1 MITAKMI
8 LLHSLAMAIL
18 IIGAFS
24 TFGDP
29 WTIYA
34 ANLFTAV
41 VVLAGINIFIL
52 FGIAI
57 DEPLSR
63 KGRQAMVDQYHD
75 IHAIPKILIIIMHC
89 SLIIISFMVGWAW
102 SGTILVLHFMFQR
115 FVLEQIKEDLF
126 KKIMNK

>member
-1 MITAKMI
+1 MIAFKMLLLHLLALTI
-8 LLHSLAMAIL
+8 LLAGS
-18 IIGAFS
+18 FS
-24 TFGDP
+24 MFGDP

-52 FGIAI
+52 FGIAL
-57 DEPLSR
+57 DEPLS
-63 KGRQAMVDQYHD
+63 KNGRQAMVDQEHA
-75 IHAIPKILIIIMHC
+75 IHAIPNILIISMHC
-89 SLIIISFMVGWAW
+89 SLIIISFMVGWTR

-115 FVLEQIKEDLF
+115 FVLGQIKDDLF